1 MSSTRAFRRATSQY
15 CWPSGGR
22 RSAITISWSTCAAS
36 PTCASS
42 ATRSSSTPR
51 TRCSCRAGRG
61 TARVASASTSRPS
74 RAPRWRSAS
83 TRSSWRCTKTPTARW
98 PTAGRSRTGRT
109 CCGSTCCRACSTSCS
124 RSTGCTPSGGHDETS
139 CVPEARQGCAGA
151 PPSAGGGV
159 PEARHGGA
167 GARPSAGGLGAI
179 SGPPERQMS
188 GPDLR
193 RIAERV
199 LRLEADAIL
208 ALVPKLDAG
217 FARAVETL
225 RGFAGRVIVTGMG
238 KSGLVGRKIAATL
251 ASTGTPAYF
260 LHPAEGVHGDLGMVA
275 RGDVVLALSNSGE
288 TDEVLAILPPLKRLG
303 VPIVLLTGNPTST
316 LARQCEVVL
325 DVSVPEEAC
334 PMNLAPTSSTTAAL
348 AVGDALAMVLL
359 ELRGL
364 RPEDY
369 AALHPRGTLG
379 WRALL
384 RVADLMLTGEA
395 VPLVG
400 RTTPHRHRIVVITKK
415 RRACATALV
424 AAGRLVGVITDGDRR
439 RLHLSGTPIA
449 ALSAGEVATREPKT
463 IHGDDLAAKALEVME
478 TWQITSLVIVD
489 GESRPIGLIHMHDI
503 LRAKIV

>member
-1 MSSTRAFRRATSQY
+1 MIRR
-15 CWPSGGR
+15 
-22 RSAITISWSTCAAS
+22 
-36 PTCASS
+36 
-42 ATRSSSTPR
+42 
-51 TRCSCRAGRG
+51 
-61 TARVASASTSRPS
+61 
-74 RAPRWRSAS
+74 
-83 TRSSWRCTKTPTARW
+83 
-98 PTAGRSRTGRT
+98 
-109 CCGSTCCRACSTSCS
+109 
-124 RSTGCTPSGGHDETS
+124 
-139 CVPEARQGCAGA
+139 
-151 PPSAGGGV
+151 
-159 PEARHGGA
+159 
-167 GARPSAGGLGAI
+167 L
-179 SGPPERQMS
+179 
-188 GPDLR
+188 
-193 RIAERV
+193 AERV
-199 LRLEADAIL
+199 LRLEAEAIL
-208 ALVPKLDAG
+208 GLIPKLDAS
-217 FARAVETL
+217 FERAVELL
-225 RGFAGRVIVTGMG
+225 RRCAGRVIVTGMG

-260 LHPAEGVHGDLGMVA
+260 LHPAEGVHGDIGMVA

-288 TDEVLAILPPLKRLG
+288 TDEVLAVLPPLKRLG

-379 WRALL
+379 WRALV

-400 RTTPHRHRIVVITKK
+400 QTTPLRDVIVEMTKK
-415 RRACATALV
+415 RKGVTTV
-424 AAGRLVGVITDGDRR
+424 VDVAGRLVGVITDGDLR
-439 RLHLSGTPIA
+439 RLHLSGTPID

-463 IHGDDLAAKALEVME
+463 IRGDDLAAKALEVME